1 MYFNSAEMGL
11 SLAFNRTN
19 VFVSYEIINEF
30 SLNKS
35 SVKDPLNFIIQIGR
49 SSGLRVT
56 YAQSSS
62 GNEARV
68 R

>member
-11 SLAFNRTN
+11 SLAFNQTN

-35 SVKDPLNFIIQIGR
+35 SVKNR
-49 SSGLRVT
+49 
-56 YAQSSS
+56 
-62 GNEARV
+62 
-68 R
+68 